1 MSGFTIVLDI
11 ICLAVGV
18 YLIVSAAQMKKS
30 GKVVERPLLLNS
42 DVRGRRCKNEKEFIK
57 KAVPRVCIMAGCA
70 IGYAV
75 VEIINQLTIYNG
87 ILEWVITIILF
98 AAFVW
103 FSKESKKLLE
113 EFF

>member
-1 MSGFTIVLDI
+1 MGGFTIVLDV
-11 ICLAVGV
+11 ICLSVGI
-18 YLIVSAAQMKKS
+18 YLIVSSAQMKKS
-30 GKVVERPLLLNS
+30 GKVERPLLLSS
-42 DVRGRRCKNEKEFIK
+42 DVRGKHCKNEKGFIQR
-57 KAVPRVCIMAGCA
+57 AVPRVRIMAGCA

-75 VEIINQLTIYNG
+75 LEIINQLTIYNG

-103 FSKESKKLLE
+103 YSKESKKMLE